1 MHELVLR
8 SQALGFETRLVQCDL
23 SFSYERF
30 ISKTTRSLA
39 VLEEFDW
46 LGSGFDFS
54 HLNVENDTLELLKAL
69 YFKLEKLESLPSQ
82 LGEKW
87 CLNLSRLSHLVA
99 LVCWLCFVKC
109 YHGGLFAYLGLGVSA
124 LILLYEQILVAR
136 DYKNIPKAFFV
147 SNGYLGVV
155 FFIFIVLD
163 VGFKHA

>member
-1 MHELVLR
+1 MECLL
-8 SQALGFETRLVQCDL
+8 ALGVMLWVAGFDL
-23 SFSYERF
+23 LY
-30 ISKTTRSLA
+30 SLQDI
-39 VLEEFDW
+39 EFDKERG
-46 LGSGFDFS
+46 LFS
-54 HLNVENDTLELLKAL
+54 I
-69 YFKLEKLESLPSQ
+69 PSQ

-99 LVCWLCFVKC
+99 LMCWLCFVKC
-109 YHGGLFAYLGLGVSA
+109 YHGGFFAYLGLGVSA